1 MSTLNT
7 ARGAHSMLCSV
18 GAFMLL
24 AAGDPTLSRVCAQ
37 QAQPEPFTA
46 PDFNGCPGPNSSNRR
61 CVGDN
66 RWEVFGTKEGA
77 CGVSD
82 YVFQRGSCSGPVNP
96 EVKVCR
102 GCEVVPGS
110 VRDDYEARAVPISEA
125 IVCFVG
131 LGGAGASIALAIC
144 LMTGPLTPAC
154 FGTYFGP
161 QATCYFGICVYDC
174 VLINNPR
181 GGPTTACSGG

>member
-1 MSTLNT
+1 
-7 ARGAHSMLCSV
+7 MLCSV

-77 CGVSD
+77 CGVID